1 MRPVGSE
8 PGTTPSTNGFSIS
21 TSLFR
26 KDRWRVRNAVFQG
39 KQLSDATLT
48 RAAHG
53 LAAHVLTGELRM
65 LRLSRISGWLNLV
78 VGAGFAGLGIVVLVT
93 DRGASGLVLG
103 VLGLIGSVIFMFV
116 GAVFAFENPKQI
128 RRNAARALELNKES

>member
-1 MRPVGSE
+1 
-8 PGTTPSTNGFSIS
+8 
-21 TSLFR
+21 
-26 KDRWRVRNAVFQG
+26 
-39 KQLSDATLT
+39 
-48 RAAHG
+48 
-53 LAAHVLTGELRM
+53 M